1 MTARRLYVSEPP
13 SHYRARLPIV
23 VDSSTLCAVLF
34 DEAERVEAEQQLAGK
49 QLFAPNLLSHEV
61 VNVALNKL
69 QRGVPAQAVN
79 QALADFDAHGI
90 EMTEIDPKTQFA
102 LAQHYGL
109 SAYDAAY
116 LCLAAELKIPLA
128 TFDRKL
134 AAAAAKH
141 LGSLDEPSVG

>member
-1 MTARRLYVSEPP
+1 MTARRLYVSEPAP
-13 SHYRARLPIV
+13 RYRARLPIV
-23 VDSSTLCAVLF
+23 VDSSIVCAVLF

-49 QLFAPNLLSHEV
+49 QLFAPNLMSHEV

-69 QRGVPAQAVN
+69 RRGMPSQAVN
-79 QALADFDAHGI
+79 RALADFAAHAI
-90 EMTEIDPKTQFA
+90 EMTEIDPQAQFA

-116 LCLAAELKIPLA
+116 LCLAAELKVPLA

-134 AAAAAKH
+134 ATAAAKH
-141 LGSLDEPSVG
+141 LASLDEPPAA